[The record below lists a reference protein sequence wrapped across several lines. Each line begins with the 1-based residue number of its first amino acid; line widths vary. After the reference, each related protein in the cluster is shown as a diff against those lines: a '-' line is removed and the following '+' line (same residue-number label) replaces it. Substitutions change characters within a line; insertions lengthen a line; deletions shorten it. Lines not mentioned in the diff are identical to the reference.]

1 MTPISNEYKGHN
13 GSSLNKLSPQ
23 PVDSSHHQN
32 KRDLNSKRGVVEEK
46 FHNTWL
52 FSEES
57 FLSRSPSRKLMT
69 LGQELQTRELMYAF
83 LIKLGI
89 ELKLDGRTILAA
101 TVYINRFYMRM
112 PITTSKYF
120 FICAAIAISCKLHD
134 CYREPDRIA
143 LKACEIR
150 NPNQVVDQHHA
161 LFWQWRDQLLYREEI
176 MLKMLNFE
184 LNLEL
189 PYDFVET
196 LQEKKTGN
204 QDDGFIIKQA
214 DIIKHTLSKVE
225 LLSAWPLLVS
235 YGMKTIFGMC
245 FILTV
250 REAQDKFI
258 DEVTIKLPSRYIESK
273 LEVPVVECY
282 HCYKYILKLKSVCQ
296 DSKLPCHKNIVAKL
310 TQITKE
316 RFYDV
321 ASGKCPEP
329 QLKLEVNPIEEP
341 LILSD
346 AE

>member
-1 MTPISNEYKGHN
+1 
-13 GSSLNKLSPQ
+13 
-23 PVDSSHHQN
+23 
-32 KRDLNSKRGVVEEK
+32 
-46 FHNTWL
+46 
-52 FSEES
+52 
-57 FLSRSPSRKLMT
+57 MT
-69 LGQELQTRELMYAF
+69 LSQELQTRELMYAF

-120 FICAAIAISCKLHD
+120 FICAAITISCKLHD

-150 NPNQVVDQHHA
+150 NPQVKIDQHHA

-184 LNLEL
+184 LDIDL
-189 PYDFVET
+189 PYDFVEL
-196 LQEKKTGN
+196 LQPKK
-204 QDDGFIIKQA
+204 DHAPSSGFEAKLP

-235 YGMKTIFGMC
+235 FEMRTIFGMA

-250 REAQDKFI
+250 REAQDKFQ
-258 DEVTIKLPSRYIESK
+258 DEVAIAMPSDYIEVN
-273 LEVPVVECY
+273 LGVPIIDCY
-282 HCYKYILKLKSVCQ
+282 HCYKYILKLKSICE
-296 DSKLPCHKNIVAKL
+296 DPKLPCHKNIVNKL
-310 TQITKE
+310 CQISKE

-321 ASGKCPEP
+321 VEGKCPEP
-329 QLKLEVNPIEEP
+329 KLNLEIEVQQDSATP
-341 LILSD
+341 SD
-346 AE
+346 TEN